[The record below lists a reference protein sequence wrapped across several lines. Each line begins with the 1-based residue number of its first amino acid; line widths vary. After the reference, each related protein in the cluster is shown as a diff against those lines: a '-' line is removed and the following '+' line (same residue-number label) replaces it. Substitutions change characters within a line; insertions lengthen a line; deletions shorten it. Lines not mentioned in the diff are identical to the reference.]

1 MSGSLKAHLIWN
13 RACAANVAGLE
24 GDKLLAGMILF
35 NGLTMNGGLFHAI
48 ECLDPDEQAIADSGY
63 RLFGLEEVVAL
74 IRDAEVVL
82 KSGEDLEPHEAV
94 FDRRYWALVPDD
106 EWLAAQFE
114 AYLLLNPSL
123 FAPV

>member
-1 MSGSLKAHLIWN
+1 
-13 RACAANVAGLE
+13 
-24 GDKLLAGMILF
+24 MILF

-48 ECLDPDEQAIADSGY
+48 ECLTPDEQAVADRGY
-63 RLFGLEEVVAL
+63 RLFGLNQVVAL
-74 IRDAEVVL
+74 IRDAEAVL
-82 KSGEDLEPHEAV
+82 KSEEDLALLEAE

-114 AYLLLNPSL
+114 AYLILNPSP